1 MAACLRT
8 ITDRSRRVLLLIFLP
23 FDDIFYNI
31 HDED

>member
-8 ITDRSRRVLLLIFLP
+8 ITDRSRRFLLLTFLP
-23 FDDIFYNI
+23 FDGIFYNI